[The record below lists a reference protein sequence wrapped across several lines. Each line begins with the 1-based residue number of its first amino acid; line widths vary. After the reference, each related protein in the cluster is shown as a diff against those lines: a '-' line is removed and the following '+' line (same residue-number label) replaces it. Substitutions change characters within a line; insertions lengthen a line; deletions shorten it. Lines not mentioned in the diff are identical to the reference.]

1 MIRAFAILLLV
12 SLCAV
17 PAAAQSAAP
26 VVREMTVRSLGPG
39 SVDETVVLSRCRMKA
54 GDRLD
59 RNRVSRD
66 VRALLDSGRFSRVEA
81 DIETLDDG
89 VRLVYSV
96 RHRPRLVED
105 PGVVGAKHL
114 SRRKV
119 RELLDL
125 RKGDL
130 VDEQLLQT
138 GCRKIEAAY
147 LENAFPDVV
156 VTPRIEEVDADARR
170 VSVTVEI
177 EEGAR
182 SRIRGVRFTG
192 HRDLSRAE
200 LVMALDPRPWWY
212 PTRWFKRRGYEP
224 DDLEAMRLAVLDAY
238 LNRGYLD
245 ANVASP
251 RIGLDED
258 GHRRAFIEIREGQPY
273 RFANVRMDGVSA
285 FPESEVAG
293 LLAVRAGSAASAS
306 AVRGSVR
313 AAEEFYGRRGY
324 VDARVQAGLD
334 ADSDSGEVDLQ
345 FTVVEGEPSFV
356 RNIEIRGN
364 TRTRDKVIRRELL
377 LYPGDLFDQSRAQRS
392 ERRVS
397 NLGFFSQVRSHP
409 VPTAD
414 PAAKDLVIDVEEKRT
429 GQFMLGMG
437 YSSVD
442 QLIGFAEL
450 SQGNFDLFGYPYFTG
465 GGQKL
470 KLRAQFGT
478 VRQSY
483 DLSFVEPWFLDRR
496 LALGVDAYLTAMEY
510 SDYVLKRTGGAVSLG
525 TSLPLSSRVDL
536 RYRLEQVQLT
546 DFADTNRYI
555 YLDPPHELYRFTD
568 EEADRTESSVTLTL
582 SHDTRDNPFI
592 PTRGTR
598 VVIFGTVSGG
608 PFGFDTDTYGVGAR
622 VFQYVPMW
630 FNHVLSLRA
639 RAEVVDF
646 YGNSD
651 TVPLS
656 DRLFLGGG
664 QTLRGF
670 DWRDVG
676 PKVLPVDESNVRYRA
691 VGGQS
696 LVAAT
701 VEYTIP
707 LVDGIR
713 LAGFYDI
720 GNVWRDPFVF
730 EFDNLASSAGIGL
743 RIDMPGFPM
752 RIDYAWVIEKDDP
765 LTDEDPWVVWI
776 GYDF

>member
-1 MIRAFAILLLV
+1 MIRAFVIFLLAF
-12 SLCAV
+12 LCSF
-17 PAAAQSAAP
+17 PAGAQSAAP
-26 VVREMTVRSLGPG
+26 VVREMQVRTLGPG
-39 SVDETVVLSRCRMKA
+39 PVDEAFVLSRCRMNA
-54 GDRLD
+54 GDELD
-59 RNRVSRD
+59 RGRVSRD

-81 DIETLDDG
+81 DLETLDDG

-96 RHRPRLVED
+96 LHRPRLAED
-105 PGVVGAKHL
+105 PGVVGAKRL
-114 SRRKV
+114 GRRKV
-119 RELLDL
+119 LELLDL

-138 GCRKIEAAY
+138 RCTKIEAAY
-147 LENAFPDVV
+147 REKAYPAVV
-156 VTPRIEEVDADARR
+156 VTPRLENVDTDARL

-177 EEGAR
+177 DEGAK

-200 LVMALDPRPWWY
+200 LIVALDPRPWWY
-212 PTRWFKRRGYEP
+212 PSRWFQRRGYEP

-245 ANVASP
+245 ANVAAP
-251 RIGLDED
+251 RIGLDEEGD
-258 GHRRAFIEIREGQPY
+258 RRAFVEISEGRPY
-273 RFANVRMDGVSA
+273 RFAKVELDGVSA
-285 FPESEVAG
+285 FPEGEVAG
-293 LLAVRAGSAASAS
+293 LLAARAGNAASAA
-306 AVRGSVR
+306 AVRGSAR
-313 AAEEFYGRRGY
+313 AVEEFYGRRGY
-324 VDARVQAGLD
+324 VDAMLQAGLD
-334 ADSDSGEVDLQ
+334 ADAESGEVNLQ
-345 FTVVEGEPSFV
+345 FVVVEGEPSFV
-356 RNIEIRGN
+356 RNIVIRGN

-377 LYPGDLFDQSRAQRS
+377 LYPGDLFDKSKVRRS

-409 VPTAD
+409 VPTDD
-414 PAAKDLVIDVEEKRT
+414 PAAKDLAIDVEEKRT

-442 QLIGFAEL
+442 QLMGFAEL

-496 LALGVDAYLTAMEY
+496 LALGVDAYLTEVEY

-536 RYRLEQVQLT
+536 RYRLEQVQLA
-546 DFADTNRYI
+546 DFADTNLYVYI
-555 YLDPPHELYRFTD
+555 DPPHDQYRFTD
-568 EEADRTESSVTLTL
+568 EEADRTESSATLTL
-582 SHDTRDNPFI
+582 THDTRDNPFI

-598 VVIFGTVSGG
+598 VVVFGTVSGG
-608 PFGFDTDTYGVGAR
+608 PLGFDTDIYGVGAR
-622 VFQYVPMW
+622 VSQYVPLW
-630 FNHVLSLRA
+630 FSHVLSFRA

-646 YGNSD
+646 YGD
-651 TVPLS
+651 TDLVPLS

-664 QTLRGF
+664 QNLRGF

-676 PKVLPVDESNVRYRA
+676 PKVLPVDDSDVGYRA

-696 LVAAT
+696 LAVAT
-701 VEYTIP
+701 VEYTVP
-707 LVDGIR
+707 LVEGIR

-720 GNVWRDPFVF
+720 GNVWRDPFAF
-730 EFDNLASSAGIGL
+730 SFDNLASSAGVGL

-752 RIDYAWVIEKDDP
+752 RIDYAWVIEKDYP
-765 LTDEDPWVVWI
+765 ITDEDPWVVWI